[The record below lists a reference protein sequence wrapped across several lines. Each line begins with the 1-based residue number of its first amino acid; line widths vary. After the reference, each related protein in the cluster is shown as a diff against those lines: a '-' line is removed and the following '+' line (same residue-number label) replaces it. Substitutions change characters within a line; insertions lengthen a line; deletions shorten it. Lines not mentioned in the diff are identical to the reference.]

1 MNLAI
6 SGLVMMAIIVISY
19 LATYR
24 VLKDRDSSLIIF
36 KIIQVVLFVTMVIS
50 SIYLFWEWIK
60 VA

>member
-1 MNLAI
+1 MNLVI
-6 SGLVMMAIIVISY
+6 SGLVMMAIIAISY

-24 VLKDRDSSLIIF
+24 LLKERDSSLIIF

-60 VA
+60 VT